1 MSSCT
6 GRLQDC
12 KAVKAEE
19 IYHIH
24 GSVQNN
30 HYSLDVSHLRANSQ
44 LLFLSEHA
52 SYYKRAFAQES
63 GT

>member
-1 MSSCT
+1 MHCKT
-6 GRLQDC
+6 ARLQGC
-12 KAVKAEE
+12 KSGKEN
-19 IYHIH
+19 YHIR

-30 HYSLDVSHLRANSQ
+30 NYSLDVSHLRAKS
-44 LLFLSEHA
+44 LLSEHA